1 MINFANLRVVKIDK
15 IIMIKQ
21 RTLKNTVRAT
31 GVGIHTGQKVYITLK
46 PAAVDTGIVFSRT
59 DLAKPIHIQANAQSV
74 GDTSMSTTLVQSGA
88 RVSTVEHLMAAFSGM
103 GIDNCIVQLSASEVP
118 IMDGSA
124 GPFVFL
130 IQSAGI
136 QTQDKAKKFIKVI
149 KPVEVKHDGK
159 IARFEPYNGYK
170 LKFEIEFNHP
180 AFSDHTKSKE
190 IDMSTNAFVKEI
202 SRARTFGFMRD
213 IEMLRDKSLAMG
225 GSMDNAIVLDDYRV
239 LNQDG
244 LRYEDEF
251 VKHKILDAIGD
262 VYQLG
267 HPIIGSFYG
276 YKSGHA
282 LNNQLA
288 RELIKQ
294 TDAWELTTYEKKQA
308 QKDSI
313 YPVFA

>member
-1 MINFANLRVVKIDK
+1 
-15 IIMIKQ
+15 MIKQ

-46 PAAVDTGIVFSRT
+46 PAATDTGIVFTRT
-59 DLAKPIHIQANAQSV
+59 DFAQPVELKANAELV
-74 GDTSMSTTLVQSGA
+74 GDTSMSTTLIKDGI

-103 GIDNCIVQLSASEVP
+103 GIDNCIVELSASEVP

-136 QTQDKAKKFIKVI
+136 QLQEKAKKFIKVT

-159 IARFEPYNGYK
+159 IARFDPFNGYK
-170 LKFEIEFNHP
+170 LKFEIEFDHP

-190 IDMSTNAFVKEI
+190 INISTNAFVKEI

-213 IEMLRDKSLAMG
+213 IEMLRDNNLAMG

-262 VYQLG
+262 IFQLG

-288 RELIKQ
+288 RALLRQ
-294 TDAWELTTYEKKQA
+294 TDAWELVTYEKQ
-308 QKDSI
+308 QHQEELL
-313 YPVFA
+313 YPLFA